1 MISLN
6 SEGVRLANTENCC
19 IAAARRPKEDALPEP
34 LVLADPA
41 TTGPLDWK
49 SVIDRPPSIVHLFC
63 FRFCFRIRQ
72 HIASPSN
79 REGRIRALG
88 DNQALTCYWVLLPF
102 DLSHR
107 LGKIFSPRPCAS
119 PRIQTITS
127 ERALRTQPDLER
139 KQPSALK
146 TVIA

>member
-88 DNQALTCYWVLLPF
+88 DNQALTCYWVLLTF

-107 LGKIFSPRPCAS
+107 LGKIFPPV
-119 PRIQTITS
+119 
-127 ERALRTQPDLER
+127 RALRRAYRQSRPREPCVPNRISRENNL
-139 KQPSALK
+139 PH
-146 TVIA
+146 